1 MVLFEGNT
9 FHNVEYYHERQLA
22 KKNEISKFST
32 ANVIH
37 LIDSENKLNGLQ
49 SIEKESN
56 NDKSKAS
63 NLQRNFNETCSKSK
77 RDNG

>member
-1 MVLFEGNT
+1 MVLFEGNA

-32 ANVIH
+32 ANHIQ
-37 LIDSENKLNGLQ
+37 IINSENKLNGLQ
-49 SIEKESN
+49 SIAKESN
-56 NDKSKAS
+56 SDKSEAS
-63 NLQRNFNETCSKSK
+63 NLQRNINETCSKSK